1 LIKISNST
9 FLSYFFEKFAFILL
23 KIPKEVNGAD
33 ADKNGTLDLQELEE
47 YASTYGLVANLN
59 ASPVAR

>member
-1 LIKISNST
+1 MLLIWKVCGR
-9 FLSYFFEKFAFILL
+9 LL

>member
-1 LIKISNST
+1 LLLVWKVCGR
-9 FLSYFFEKFAFILL
+9 LL
-23 KIPKEVNGAD
+23 KILKEVNGAD